1 MVDNPASAATGL
13 DRIGA
18 VPRRVRASD
27 PRSRRRAK
35 TYRKYS
41 HLWFVLPGL
50 IFFAGFMIYP
60 AISGFAISLTAW
72 SGVGNDFHFIGF
84 DNFIAAL
91 TSWSLY
97 RAAYHNLIM
106 FVVIL
111 IFQHTVG
118 LFIAVQLNARPR
130 FMEVYRTILFLP
142 VIISLISTG
151 FIWTLMLSPNIG
163 VINPVLHAVGLGF
176 LAHSWL
182 SDPHLALGTV
192 IAVQCWNVLGWAV
205 IIYLAGLQSIPE
217 ELMQAAEIDG
227 ATAWQRFWRVAFPLL
242 SPSFTS
248 LTVLTFIG
256 QFRVFDIVYVLTGP
270 IGSPNFETDVL
281 GTLIYRSAFGGSAV
295 ASNDVRM
302 SYALALALIVF
313 IAMAVISTVLIRVLR
328 RREIEV

>member
-1 MVDNPASAATGL
+1 MADNLIRAAHITGTRRRKPVDAA
-13 DRIGA
+13 A
-18 VPRRVRASD
+18 
-27 PRSRRRAK
+27 RRRAK
-35 TYRKYS
+35 AYRRYS

-50 IFFAGFMIYP
+50 LFFIAFMIYP
-60 AISGFAISLTAW
+60 AVSGFALSLTAW
-72 SGVGNDFHFIGF
+72 TGVGNDYHFVGL
-84 DNFIAAL
+84 DNFIQAL
-91 TSWSLY
+91 TTWPLY
-97 RAAYHNLIM
+97 RAAWHNLIM

-118 LFIAVQLNARPR
+118 LFIAVQLHARPR

-163 VINPVLHAVGLGF
+163 VINPLLHDIGLGF
-176 LAHSWL
+176 LAHNWL
-182 SDPHLALGTV
+182 SDPQWALGTV
-192 IAVQCWNVLGWAV
+192 IAVQCWNVLGWAI

-217 ELMQAAEIDG
+217 ELLQAAEMDG
-227 ATAWQRFWRVAFPLL
+227 AGNWQRFRRIVFPLL
-242 SPSFTS
+242 APSFTS

-281 GTLIYRSAFGGSAV
+281 GTLIYRSAFGGAAV
-295 ASNDVRM
+295 SGNDVRM
-302 SYALALALIVF
+302 SYAIALAFIVF
-313 IAMAVISTVLIRVLR
+313 VAAVISTLLIRILR

>member
-1 MVDNPASAATGL
+1 MVQNSIIAETARTP
-13 DRIGA
+13 I
-18 VPRRVRASD
+18 PRRSLAA
-27 PRSRRRAK
+27 RRRGK
-35 TYRKYS
+35 TARKYA

-50 IFFAGFMIYP
+50 LFFCLFMIYP

-72 SGVGNDFHFIGF
+72 TGVGNDFHFIGLE
-84 DNFIAAL
+84 NFVTAL
-91 TSWSLY
+91 TSWALY
-97 RAAYHNLIM
+97 RAAWHNLVM

-118 LFIAVQLNARPR
+118 LFIAVQLNAKPR

-142 VIISLISTG
+142 VIISLVSTG

-163 VINPVLHAVGLGF
+163 VINPLLHSVGLGS

-182 SDPHLALGTV
+182 SDPNLALPTV
-192 IAVQCWNVLGWAV
+192 IAVQCWNVLGWAI

-217 ELMQAAEIDG
+217 ELVQAAEIDG
-227 ATAWQRFWRVAFPLL
+227 ASGWQRFWRVVFPLL

-281 GTLIYRSAFGGSAV
+281 GTLIYRSAFGGSSMS
-295 ASNDVRM
+295 SNDVRM
-302 SYALALALIVF
+302 SYAIAIALIVF
-313 IAMAVISTVLIRVLR
+313 VAMAVVSTILIRVLR

>member
-1 MVDNPASAATGL
+1 MVDQLASVNRAPLAQSGS
-13 DRIGA
+13 D
-18 VPRRVRASD
+18 VPRRPLAA
-27 PRSRRRAK
+27 RRRGK
-35 TYRKYS
+35 TARKYA

-50 IFFAGFMIYP
+50 LFFCLFMIYP

-72 SGVGNDFHFIGF
+72 TGVGNDFHFIGLQ
-84 DNFIAAL
+84 NFVTAL
-91 TSWSLY
+91 TSWPLY
-97 RAAYHNLIM
+97 RAAWHNLIM
-106 FVVIL
+106 FVAIL

-118 LFIAVQLNARPR
+118 LFIAVQLNAKPR

-142 VIISLISTG
+142 VIISLVSTG

-163 VINPVLHAVGLGF
+163 VINPLLQSMGLGF

-182 SDPHLALGTV
+182 SDPHLALPTV
-192 IAVQCWNVLGWAV
+192 IAVQCWNVLGWAI

-217 ELMQAAEIDG
+217 ELVQAAEMDG
-227 ATAWQRFWRVAFPLL
+227 ANGWQRFWRVVFPLL

-281 GTLIYRSAFGGSAV
+281 GTLIYRSAFGGSSMS
-295 ASNDVRM
+295 SNDVRM
-302 SYALALALIVF
+302 SYAIAIALIVF
-313 IAMAVISTVLIRVLR
+313 VAMAVVSTILIRVLR
-328 RREIEV
+328 RREIDA